1 MSFFDTSEW
10 FAKIWKSLG
19 FPRNPFKGNL
29 SPQYWLGEGMK
40 HIKEMKPN
48 EAISAFAHVIDFKPK
63 DPNDPEWQS
72 AYGMA
77 IWWSGIA
84 YIGLGRFEMARS
96 CLRIVETL
104 DPPNKELVKD
114 LRAAIEKA
122 ETLRREDMLKRKE
135 ASDAAIEMVE
145 ATGGEKGFWLG
156 KGYKSIESG
165 MFEQAINAF
174 NEVLKL
180 CGLTD
185 PKIEVMHW
193 GMRFKDKIERDGQLD
208 HVSLALLGLVLSYSS
223 IAQLDEAKEY
233 LGILDRINPKMAE
246 DFRETWKKS

>member
-1 MSFFDTSEW
+1 MIGPDTSEW
-10 FAKIWKSLG
+10 FAKICKRLG
-19 FPRNPFKGNL
+19 LRNPFKGNL

-48 EAISAFAHVIDFKPK
+48 EAISAFAHVIDFKPN

-84 YIGLGRFEMARS
+84 YVALGRFEMAWS

-122 ETLRREDMLKRKE
+122 EALRKEDILKRKE
-135 ASDAAIEMVE
+135 ASDAAIELVE

-165 MFEQAINAF
+165 KIEQAINAF
-174 NEVLKL
+174 NEVLNL
-180 CGLTD
+180 CGLAD
-185 PKIEVMHW
+185 PKMAVIHW
-193 GMRFKDKIERDGQLD
+193 GVRFKDKIERDGQLNN
-208 HVSLALLGLVLSYSS
+208 VSLALLGLVLSYSS
-223 IAQLDEAKEY
+223 LAQFDEAKEY
-233 LGILDRINPKMAE
+233 LGILARINPNMAE
-246 DFRETWKKS
+246 DFRETWRKS